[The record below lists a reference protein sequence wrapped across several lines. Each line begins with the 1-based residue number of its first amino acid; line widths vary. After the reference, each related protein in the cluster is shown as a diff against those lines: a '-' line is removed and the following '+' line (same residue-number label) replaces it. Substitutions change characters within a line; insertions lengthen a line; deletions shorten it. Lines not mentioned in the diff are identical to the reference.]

1 MSGESKIPVARVNR
15 IVKADKEVRLCS
27 KEAVFLISKA
37 TVSCILR
44 LCTGTRARVDPS
56 LPPSLSPLAPLPLR
70 PSALPHLSS
79 TVHPPRRSS

>member
-37 TVSCILR
+37 TVSSPFVLSDTLR
-44 LCTGTRARVDPS
+44 MHADPLRSPSPTS
-56 LPPSLSPLAPLPLR
+56 LPVSYT
-70 PSALPHLSS
+70 HL
-79 TVHPPRRSS
+79 

>member
-37 TVSCILR
+37 TVSSFLR
-44 LCTGTRARVDPS
+44 ALKCAKWPS
-56 LPPSLSPLAPLPLR
+56 EATDAPSPSHLR
-70 PSALPHLSS
+70 
-79 TVHPPRRSS
+79 